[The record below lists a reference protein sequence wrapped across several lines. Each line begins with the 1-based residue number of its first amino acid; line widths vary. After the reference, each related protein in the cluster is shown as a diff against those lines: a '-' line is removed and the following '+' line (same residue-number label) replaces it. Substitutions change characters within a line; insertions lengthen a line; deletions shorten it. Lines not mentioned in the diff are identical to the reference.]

1 MVVRNIS
8 KLHNSFSFCNHP
20 RIITTFKT
28 TRGLT
33 MAAST
38 PMNDDWEMVFID
50 EFGEVVSGKAA
61 VAQSKPEMPVEIDIA
76 PVAQSKQEVPIEI
89 DILIKEMQLSE
100 KEHKESTEKEPAK
113 PIQIR
118 RPVPDCYRPTYA
130 FRGSYLPAQRFDKQ
144 DAPDLSSHLFDPSRK
159 VVETAAK
166 TVSNEVSKVDQE
178 FAQYSKEFK
187 ARAAEQLHYENSL
200 FLRRQGSTVK
210 IAGPSV

>member
-1 MVVRNIS
+1 
-8 KLHNSFSFCNHP
+8 
-20 RIITTFKT
+20 
-28 TRGLT
+28 

-50 EFGEVVSGKAA
+50 EFGEVVSGKVS
-61 VAQSKPEMPVEIDIA
+61 VAQDRPEMPVGIDIGPVPQSKQEVSIEIDIP

-100 KEHKESTEKEPAK
+100 KEQKESTEKEPAK

-130 FRGSYLPAQRFDKQ
+130 FKGSYLPAQRFDKQ

-187 ARAAEQLHYENSL
+187 ARTAEQLHYENSL
-200 FLRRQGSTVK
+200 FLRQQGSSVK